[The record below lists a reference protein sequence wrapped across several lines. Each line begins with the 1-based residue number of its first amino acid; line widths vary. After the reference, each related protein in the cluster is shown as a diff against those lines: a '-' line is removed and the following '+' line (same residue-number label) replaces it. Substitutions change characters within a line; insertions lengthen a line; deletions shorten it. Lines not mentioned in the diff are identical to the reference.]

1 MLQTFGVGK
10 HSKNHI
16 DSGMSNL
23 SWNFLGWNQTRNCTL
38 VQLFVQLSGI
48 VKYQTKNGKNNLTIS
63 QVKRLTFA
71 LKVTQN
77 QEFCPYS
84 EIIRSERVLFR
95 HITVLIKFW
104 ALINAESCVILFFE
118 SKLQLRLLTNWS
130 NQWTNTWTSIQ
141 LTVSKAISRQI
152 ASELFLVHL
161 IFTLLFHY
169 SQSH

>member
-38 VQLFVQLSGI
+38 VQLFVQLLGI

-104 ALINAESCVILFFE
+104 ALVNAESCVIFFSNLNYNSDYWRTDRISE
-118 SKLQLRLLTNWS
+118 RIHGQVSNW
-130 NQWTNTWTSIQ
+130 QCRKQ
-141 LTVSKAISRQI
+141 
-152 ASELFLVHL
+152 
-161 IFTLLFHY
+161 
-169 SQSH
+169 